1 MLRFSIFFSL
11 FFTYV
16 PHPDLSAPGPTRG
29 RTGPIMRNH
38 DRPRVPLRHIEFIPS
53 LRFIPYTEFIPSLRF
68 VPYIKFI
75 PSLQYV
81 PNLTSL

>member
-1 MLRFSIFFSL
+1 MLHFVLRFSIFFSL

-16 PHPDLSAPGPTRG
+16 PHSDLSALGPTRG
-29 RTGPIMRNH
+29 RTGPIIRNH

-53 LRFIPYTEFIPSLRF
+53 IRFIPYIEFIPSL
-68 VPYIKFI
+68 
-75 PSLQYV
+75 QCV